1 MQEKALFADA
11 FLIQPS
17 ITKRLREEFIEASR
31 EFREDPKAYVN
42 TAFKGDG
49 IGGHRRKML
58 FRFGMAIAVLVF
70 STIFLV
76 IVGIGSFTSSAKAK
90 AAEEE
95 ITMLNPVNL
104 DDYKIQNVEM
114 PKADKRA
121 SGGGGGGRNQPT
133 PASKGQLPKFS
144 LAPPLI
150 APTTRET
157 LRPPS
162 LPVMET
168 VQVDPRLE
176 PKRDELAVTG
186 LPTGV
191 PGPPSD
197 GPGSG
202 GGIGSG
208 SGGGVGSGQGTG
220 VGPGRGGN
228 MGGGDF
234 GLGGNPGGGGNSGP
248 VDTQPVLLNRPRP
261 NYTEEARKNK
271 IQGSVLVEVVIGTD
285 GAVKQVRVIRGLP
298 DGLTENAIQAA
309 YQLRFRPAM
318 RSGQPVQTR
327 KRVTLDFNLM

>member
-1 MQEKALFADA
+1 MQEKALFSDA

-17 ITKRLREEFIEASR
+17 ITKRLKDEFVEASR

-70 STIFLV
+70 STLFLV
-76 IVGIGSFTSSAKAK
+76 IVGIGSFTGSAKAK

-114 PKADKRA
+114 PKADKKA
-121 SGGGGGGRNQPT
+121 GGGGGGGRNQPT

-144 LAPPLI
+144 LTPPLI
-150 APTTRET
+150 APTTRQT

-208 SGGGVGSGQGTG
+208 SGGGVGSGSGTG
-220 VGPGRGGN
+220 VGPGTGFN
-228 MGGGDF
+228 MGGGA
-234 GLGGNPGGGGNSGP
+234 GSLGGNPGGGNSGP

-318 RSGQPVQTR
+318 RNGQPVQFR

>member
-17 ITKRLREEFIEASR
+17 ITKRLKDEFVEASR

-58 FRFGMAIAVLVF
+58 FRFGMAIGVLVF

-76 IVGIGSFTSSAKAK
+76 IVGVGSFTGSAKAK
-90 AAEEE
+90 AAEDE

-114 PKADKRA
+114 PKADKKA
-121 SGGGGGGRNQPT
+121 GGGGGGGRNQPT

-144 LAPPLI
+144 LTPPLI
-150 APTTRET
+150 APTTRQT

-208 SGGGVGSGQGTG
+208 SGGGVGSGSGTG
-220 VGPGRGGN
+220 VGPGTGFN
-228 MGGGDF
+228 MGGGA
-234 GLGGNPGGGGNSGP
+234 GALGGTPGGGNSGP

-318 RSGQPVQTR
+318 RNGQPVQFR

>member
-17 ITKRLREEFIEASR
+17 IIKRLKDESIEASR
-31 EFREDPKAYVN
+31 EFRENPKAYIN
-42 TAFKGDG
+42 SAFKGDG

-76 IVGIGSFTSSAKAK
+76 IVGLGSFTGSAKAK
-90 AAEEE
+90 ANENLEVK
-95 ITMLNPVNL
+95 IYVNPE
-104 DDYKIQNVEM
+104 DFKEQNMPEM
-114 PKADKRA
+114 PKADKKA
-121 SGGGGGGRNQPT
+121 GGGGGGGRNQPT

-144 LAPPLI
+144 LAPPII

-157 LRPPS
+157 LRPPV

-186 LPTGV
+186 LPNGV

-197 GPGSG
+197 GPGAG

-208 SGGGVGSGQGTG
+208 SGGGVGSGSGTG
-220 VGPGRGGN
+220 VGPGSGFN
-228 MGGGDF
+228 MGGGA
-234 GLGGNPGGGGNSGP
+234 GQIGGRPGGDASGP
-248 VDTQPVLLNRPRP
+248 VDTKPQLLNRPRP

-271 IQGSVLVEVVIGTD
+271 IQGSVQVRVLIGAD
-285 GAVKQVRVIRGLP
+285 GSVKQVKIVRGLP
-298 DGLTENAIQAA
+298 DGLSEQAIQAA

-318 RSGQPVQTR
+318 RSGQPVQYWQM
-327 KRVTLDFNLM
+327 VTMDFNLM

>member
-1 MQEKALFADA
+1 
-11 FLIQPS
+11 
-17 ITKRLREEFIEASR
+17 
-31 EFREDPKAYVN
+31 
-42 TAFKGDG
+42 
-49 IGGHRRKML
+49 ML
-58 FRFGMAIAVLVF
+58 FRFGMAIGVLVF

-76 IVGIGSFTSSAKAK
+76 IVGVGSFTGSAKAK

-114 PKADKRA
+114 PKADKKA
-121 SGGGGGGRNQPT
+121 GGGGGGGRNQPT

-144 LAPPLI
+144 LTPPLI
-150 APTTRET
+150 APTTRQT

-208 SGGGVGSGQGTG
+208 SGGGVGSGSGTG
-220 VGPGRGGN
+220 VGPGTGFN
-228 MGGGDF
+228 MGGGA
-234 GLGGNPGGGGNSGP
+234 GALGGTPGGGNSGP

-318 RSGQPVQTR
+318 RNGQPVQFR

>member
-11 FLIQPS
+11 FLVQPS
-17 ITKRLREEFIEASR
+17 ITKRLRDEFVEASH
-31 EFREDPKAYVN
+31 EFRENPKAYIN

-76 IVGIGSFTSSAKAK
+76 IVGLGSFTGNAKAK
-90 AAEEE
+90 ADENLEVK
-95 ITMLNPVNL
+95 IYVNPE
-104 DDYKIQNVEM
+104 DFKEQAMPEM
-114 PKADKRA
+114 PKADKKA
-121 SGGGGGGRNQPT
+121 GGGGGGGRNQPT

-186 LPTGV
+186 LPNGV

-208 SGGGVGSGQGTG
+208 SGGGVGSGSGTG
-220 VGPGRGGN
+220 VGPGSGFN
-228 MGGGDF
+228 MGGGS
-234 GLGGNPGGGGNSGP
+234 GRIGGGTGGNDSGGP

-261 NYTEEARKNK
+261 AYTEEARKNK
-271 IQGSVLVEVVIGTD
+271 IQGSVLVEVLIGAD
-285 GAVKQVRVIRGLP
+285 GAVKKVVVIRGLSN
-298 DGLTENAIQAA
+298 GLTENAIQAA

-318 RSGQPVQTR
+318 RNGQPVSFKR
-327 KRVTLDFNLM
+327 KVTLDFNLM